1 MQFRL
6 ELQLSAAEG
15 ALVRVLGM
23 IERRG
28 FTASAVHAERLPDGQ
43 WRLQMQVA
51 GQRPGPT
58 LALQLSKL
66 YDCVAV
72 SVQPAAASAADIAA

>member
-6 ELQLSAAEG
+6 ELQISAAEG

-28 FTASAVHAERLPDGQ
+28 FTAHAIHAERNGDGSWQ
-43 WRLQMQVA
+43 LQMLVD
-51 GQRPGPT
+51 GQRPGHT
-58 LALQLSKL
+58 LALQLGKI
-66 YDCVAV
+66 YDCLAVVVTPQAEVAGV
-72 SVQPAAASAADIAA
+72 PVA